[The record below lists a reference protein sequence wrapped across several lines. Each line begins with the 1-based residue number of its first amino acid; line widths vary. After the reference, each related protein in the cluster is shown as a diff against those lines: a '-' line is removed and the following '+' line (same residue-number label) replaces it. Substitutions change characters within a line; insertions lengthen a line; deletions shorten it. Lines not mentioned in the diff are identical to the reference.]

1 MEAEEGEQGRKRG
14 MGNALAI
21 VRAHLL
27 VIVAILI
34 LDVAAPQVTWVQ
46 AAFENLPHGVV
57 VSSALALP
65 PQSLSLNVD
74 ATHKWQESLQNF
86 ALLRSRSHL
95 TRGSMQKCEAHFL
108 TRVLSS
114 GRLMQ
119 LENGTR
125 WEVDSFD
132 RFDSALWLPSES
144 ILLCDLSSTF
154 GEDKT
159 MINLDRN
166 SRNIV
171 EVSPA

>member
-14 MGNALAI
+14 MGNTLVI
-21 VRAHLL
+21 VRAHLI

-34 LDVAAPQVTWVQ
+34 LDFAVPQAAWVQ
-46 AAFENLPHGVV
+46 AALNLPQETVLNA
-57 VSSALALP
+57 ALALT
-65 PQSLSLNVD
+65 PQSLNLKID
-74 ATHKWQESLQNF
+74 TTRKWQESLQNF
-86 ALLRSRSHL
+86 ALLRSRPHPA
-95 TRGSMQKCEAHFL
+95 RGSMQKCEAHFL
-108 TRVLSS
+108 TRVFRS

-144 ILLCDLSSTF
+144 ILLCDLSPTS

-159 MINLDRN
+159 MINLDR
-166 SRNIV
+166 SSGNIV